1 MSDDIADLLV
11 AEAEIVIPRDDAST
25 LAIVRDL
32 HYVPGPDPE
41 RPWRSGR
48 AEYRSDE
55 YVNGEC
61 FCGLPARECFTLMLL
76 DGEFDVEVAQ

>member
-11 AEAEIVIPRDDAST
+11 AEAETVVLRDDASM
-25 LAIVRDL
+25 LAAVRDL

-48 AEYRSDE
+48 AEY
-55 YVNGEC
+55 
-61 FCGLPARECFTLMLL
+61 
-76 DGEFDVEVAQ
+76 EVTSTSMASASVVSRPRTASP